1 MTTATEVIS
10 GGRGSRLEAAF
21 TRAEHDGLRLVVRVR
36 MAVVITVAIWI
47 LVSNPWFLSAYYLPL
62 VGLFGLIGLG
72 LYGLNN
78 TRFYAPWMRY
88 AAVLLDACLIAYTL
102 LVPPLTDVDPWPPQ
116 MAFRFGNFAYLF
128 LLLSSLSLTYSPR
141 LVVWGGLTLA
151 AAWGAGTVYAMNLPD
166 SLPQLGTDEFVAL
179 SGPEQLAYFLQPNFV
194 PLTPRLTEIIVL
206 LLVTGTLAAGVW
218 RARRLVENQALAE
231 RERTNLARYFA
242 PNIVDELA
250 RSDEPLG
257 AVRQQDVA
265 VLFVDIVG
273 FTRLAEDMTADE
285 VIVLLRDF
293 HGRMERCVFDHG
305 GTLDKYLG
313 DGVMATF
320 GTPRTGPRDAANAIA
335 CGKAMLA
342 EIADWNA
349 ARDAHGRSPIHIGVG
364 VHYGPVVLGD
374 IGSARRLEFAVVG
387 DTVNVAS
394 RLEALT
400 RDLAVEMIVSEDAA
414 TSAAG
419 SDVAADL
426 TAADPQPLRGRA
438 APLAIRTWRT
448 I

>member
-1 MTTATEVIS
+1 MTTATEAS
-10 GGRGSRLEAAF
+10 AGGGRLAAAF
-21 TRAEHDGLRLVVRVR
+21 ARAEQDGLRLVVRVR
-36 MAVVITVAIWI
+36 TAALIAVAIWI

-72 LYGLNN
+72 LYGLSG

-102 LVPPLTDVDPWPPQ
+102 LVPPLTDLDPWPPQ

-128 LLLSSLSLTYSPR
+128 LLLSSLSLVYSPR
-141 LVVWGGLTLA
+141 LVIWGGLTLA
-151 AAWGAGTVYAMNLPD
+151 AAWGAGTVYAMTLPD
-166 SLPQLGTDEFVAL
+166 SLPQLRTDEFMAL
-179 SGPEQLAYFLQPNFV
+179 SAPEQLAYFLQPTFV

-242 PNIVDELA
+242 PSIVDELA

-273 FTRLAEDMTADE
+273 FTRLCEAMTADE

-293 HGRMERCVFDHG
+293 HGRMERCVFDHA

-313 DGVMATF
+313 DGLMATF
-320 GTPRTGPRDAANAIA
+320 GTPRAGPRDAANAIA
-335 CGKAMLA
+335 CGKSMLA
-342 EIADWNA
+342 EIAAWNA
-349 ARDAHGRSPIHIGVG
+349 ERDRLDRAPIRIGVG
-364 VHYGPVVLGD
+364 IHYGPVVLGD

-400 RDLAVEMIVSEDAA
+400 RDLGVDMIVSEDAA
-414 TSAAG
+414 AGAAG
-419 SDVAADL
+419 GGEVATDL
-426 TAADPQPLRGRA
+426 RPAPAQPLRGRA
-438 APLAIRTWRT
+438 APLAIRTWRAG
-448 I
+448 

>member
-1 MTTATEVIS
+1 MTTVTEANA
-10 GGRGSRLEAAF
+10 GGGGRLEAAF
-21 TRAEHDGLRLVVRVR
+21 ARAEQDGLRLVVRVR
-36 MAVVITVAIWI
+36 TAALIVVAIWI

-62 VGLFGLIGLG
+62 VGLFALTGLG

-78 TRFYAPWMRY
+78 TRFYAPWMPY
-88 AAVLLDACLIAYTL
+88 AAVLLDAGLIAFTL
-102 LVPPLTDVDPWPPQ
+102 LVPPLTDLDPWPPQ

-128 LLLSSLSLTYSPR
+128 LLLSALSLTYSPR
-141 LVVWGGLTLA
+141 LLIWGGLALA
-151 AAWGAGTVYAMNLPD
+151 AAWGAGTIYTMNLPE
-166 SLPQLGTDEFVAL
+166 SLPQLGTDEFIAL
-179 SGPEQLAYFLQPNFV
+179 STPEQLGYFLQPNFV

-273 FTRLAEDMTADE
+273 FTRLAEDMSADE

-313 DGVMATF
+313 DGLMATF
-320 GTPRTGPRDAANAIA
+320 GTPQAGPHDAANAIA

-342 EIADWNA
+342 EIAEWNA
-349 ARDAHGRSPIHIGVG
+349 EREARGRTTVRIGLG
-364 VHYGPVVLGD
+364 IHYGPVVLGD

-400 RDLAVEMIVSEDAA
+400 RELAVDMIVSEDAA

-426 TAADPQPLRGRA
+426 DAADPQPLRGRA

>member
-1 MTTATEVIS
+1 MTTATEAIAG
-10 GGRGSRLEAAF
+10 GGRFDTAF
-21 TRAEHDGLRLVVRVR
+21 TRAEQDGLRLVVRVR
-36 MAVVITVAIWI
+36 TVALIAVAIWI
-47 LVSNPWFLSAYYLPL
+47 VVSNPWFLSAYYLPL

-72 LYGLNN
+72 LYGLNS

-102 LVPPLTDVDPWPPQ
+102 LVPPLTDIDPWPPQ

-128 LLLSSLSLTYSPR
+128 LLLSGLSLTYSPR

-151 AAWGAGTVYAMNLPD
+151 AAWGVGATYAMNLPD

-179 SGPEQLAYFLQPNFV
+179 STPEQLAYFLQPTFV

-273 FTRLAEDMTADE
+273 FTRLAEDMTPDE

-320 GTPRTGPRDAANAIA
+320 GTPRAGPRDSANAIA

-342 EIADWNA
+342 EIGNWNSE
-349 ARDAHGRSPIHIGVG
+349 RDNHGRSPIHIGVG

-400 RDLAVEMIVSEDAA
+400 RDLAVDMIVSEDAA
-414 TSAAG
+414 ASAAG

-426 TAADPQPLRGRA
+426 SAADPQPLRGRA
-438 APLAIRTWRT
+438 APLAIRTWQGE
-448 I
+448 